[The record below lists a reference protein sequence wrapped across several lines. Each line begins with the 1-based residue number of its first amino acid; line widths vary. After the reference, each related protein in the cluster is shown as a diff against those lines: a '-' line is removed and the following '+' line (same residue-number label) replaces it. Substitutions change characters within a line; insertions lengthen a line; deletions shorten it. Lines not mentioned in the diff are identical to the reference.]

1 MSATPAYPI
10 FPEWLPQLSRQSS
23 SAHAPSSGW
32 QTACRQGIC
41 SICPQVTSNEKL
53 NGHIAMKCQNHLN
66 SVLEHTYACRSIGCV
81 ASKLCVS
88 WIAVAP
94 HAVHNK
100 SIPNTHR
107 HMCIRRDAYQHVHKT
122 PLYPGHWMHIPVSLP
137 MHGQITLWLWFVK
150 ATNTIVSSLCM

>member
-107 HMCIRRDAYQHVHKT
+107 HMCIRRDATSMSTRHLCIQVIGCTYLSVCQC
-122 PLYPGHWMHIPVSLP
+122 M
-137 MHGQITLWLWFVK
+137 VK
-150 ATNTIVSSLCM
+150 SPFGSGL